1 MVSHINTMNLQV
13 VYFLTVKV
21 LALSISVY
29 LSPYW

>member
-1 MVSHINTMNLQV
+1 MVSNINAMILQV

-21 LALSISVY
+21 LDLSISVY